1 MYQWICDW
9 YLNGEMVNM
18 AGNKY
23 RRLTPVALDFAILLT
38 SKGRTTTVQIL
49 HFSNFI

>member
-23 RRLTPVALDFAILLT
+23 RRLTLVALDFCHSFNEQRKDNYSANPT
-38 SKGRTTTVQIL
+38 
-49 HFSNFI
+49 F